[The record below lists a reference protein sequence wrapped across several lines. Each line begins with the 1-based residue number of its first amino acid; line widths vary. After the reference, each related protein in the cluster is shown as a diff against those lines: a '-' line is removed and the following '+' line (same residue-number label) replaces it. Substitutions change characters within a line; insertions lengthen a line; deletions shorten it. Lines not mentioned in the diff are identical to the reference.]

1 VQKRRQEKLCESVD
15 STTGP
20 NNTTSSRITVYYP
33 FHPLAGM
40 ELEVVSMPRRRD
52 LPLTAHGPDGLDI
65 KIPQWM
71 TELAAASI
79 GLSEVATL
87 PIEALRSVYELL
99 MTNEQ
104 LMQTLDKMDHQK
116 KMFPSNQEEDG
127 GSNDS

>member
-1 VQKRRQEKLCESVD
+1 
-15 STTGP
+15 
-20 NNTTSSRITVYYP
+20 
-33 FHPLAGM
+33 
-40 ELEVVSMPRRRD
+40 MPRRRD